1 MLSQSSEEQ
10 TLALGA
16 SIANKISQQL
26 FDIEHETF
34 SLTTSIGGAILNEN
48 IPSVERALERS
59 ETDVAQLRE
68 DSSQGNGAR
77 LFAPDIHS
85 DEVSQNEAVVITAK
99 KLLTDKMFSIRYQP
113 IVALISGGSGKEYYE
128 VILGINEEVPTQ
140 DVPDDF
146 INNLFKSE
154 IAAEVDRWVIHQA
167 IKALSS
173 KLSTSPDTQ
182 LFINISPQSF
192 ADTEFLP

>member
-48 IPSVERALERS
+48 IPSVERALERNES
-59 ETDVAQLRE
+59 DVAQLRE

-154 IAAEVDRWVIHQA
+154 IAAEVDR
-167 IKALSS
+167 
-173 KLSTSPDTQ
+173 
-182 LFINISPQSF
+182 
-192 ADTEFLP
+192 

>member
-1 MLSQSSEEQ
+1 VLSQSSEEQ

-77 LFAPDIHS
+77 LFAPDI
-85 DEVSQNEAVVITAK
+85 Q
-99 KLLTDKMFSIRYQP
+99 FRRG
-113 IVALISGGSGKEYYE
+113 ISE
-128 VILGINEEVPTQ
+128 
-140 DVPDDF
+140 
-146 INNLFKSE
+146 
-154 IAAEVDRWVIHQA
+154 
-167 IKALSS
+167 
-173 KLSTSPDTQ
+173 
-182 LFINISPQSF
+182 
-192 ADTEFLP
+192 